1 MAKSLKTIYS
11 LLGLILLSIFALVI
25 GVTKNYVDLPAAY
38 DWLQWDID
46 KTPEFLYPGLYYY
59 FFWTAVVLAVVT
71 LIVLLVVIFYPRTYT
86 EIQLS
91 KKQGILLLKKSAIE
105 GYVKTALHNAGLMT
119 NPNVS
124 ATLYKRKFKV
134 DVVGRLDS
142 RVAVTEQI
150 NGIQEGI
157 QKGLKEFF
165 GLDQPV
171 AFKVHVKDIA
181 ETNRTANRKNR
192 VE

>member
-1 MAKSLKTIYS
+1 MAKSLKIIYS
-11 LLGLILLSIFALVI
+11 LLGLILLSIFAVVI
-25 GVTKNYVDLPAAY
+25 GITRNYVDLPASY

-46 KTPEFLYPGLYYY
+46 RTPELLNPGLYYY
-59 FFWTAVVLAVVT
+59 FFWTALVLAVVT
-71 LIVLLVVIFYPRTYT
+71 LIFVLVVIFYPRTYT

-91 KKQGILLLKKSAIE
+91 KKQGTLLLKKSAIE
-105 GYVKTALHNAGLMT
+105 GYIKTAVHNAGLMT

-142 RVAVTEQI
+142 RVAVSEQI

-157 QKGLKEFF
+157 QKGLQEFF
-165 GLDQPV
+165 SLDQPI
-171 AFKVHVKDIA
+171 AFKVYVKDIA
-181 ETNRTANRKNR
+181 DTHQITHKKNR